1 MLNKI
6 VYYKMLNARFLIN
19 LLTVIFLVMLQV
31 FIFSNISF
39 NGSICPYIYVIFI
52 LMYPPF
58 RNRYVFL
65 LLCFLLGLGV
75 DIFEDTGGINAFAS
89 VTLGYLSKHIIRI
102 TSGTK
107 FFEIEEFRFSD
118 FNMGQWVFYT
128 IVMVLIHHLLIFF
141 LEIFSFGNFTDTL
154 LKALYSSAFTIIF
167 IFFYLILFRKKEE
180 R

>member
-1 MLNKI
+1 MLNP
-6 VYYKMLNARFLIN
+6 RFLIN
-19 LLTVIFLVMLQV
+19 LLTITFLVLLQV
-31 FIFSNISF
+31 FIFSNINF

-52 LMYPPF
+52 MFYQPF

-75 DIFEDTGGINAFAS
+75 DIFEDTGGINALAS
-89 VTLGYLSKHIIRI
+89 VTLGFLSKHIIKMV
-102 TSGTK
+102 SGMK

-118 FNMGQWVFYT
+118 FGVSQWVFYT

-141 LEIFSFGNFTDTL
+141 LEIFSFTNALDTF
-154 LKALYSSAFTIIF
+154 LKAIYSSAFTIIF
-167 IFFYLILFRKKEE
+167 VFFYLILFRKKTE

>member
-1 MLNKI
+1 MLNP
-6 VYYKMLNARFLIN
+6 RFLIN
-19 LLTVIFLVMLQV
+19 LLTITFLVLLQV

-52 LMYPPF
+52 LLYPPF

-89 VTLGYLSKHIIRI
+89 VTLGYLSKHIIKI

-118 FNMGQWVFYT
+118 FSAGQWIFYT
-128 IVMVLIHHLLIFF
+128 IVMVLIHHLILFY
-141 LEIFSFGNFTDTL
+141 LEVFSFENFFDTL
-154 LKALYSSAFTIIF
+154 LKALYSSVFTIIF
-167 IFFYLILFRKKEE
+167 VFFYLILFRKKAE

>member
-1 MLNKI
+1 MLNP
-6 VYYKMLNARFLIN
+6 RFFIN
-19 LLTVIFLVMLQV
+19 LLTITFLVLLQV

-52 LMYPPF
+52 LLYPPF

-89 VTLGYLSKHIIRI
+89 VTLGYLSKHIIKM

-118 FNMGQWVFYT
+118 FSTGQWIFYT
-128 IVMVLIHHLLIFF
+128 IVMVLIHHLILFY
-141 LEIFSFGNFTDTL
+141 LEIFSFENFFDTL
-154 LKALYSSAFTIIF
+154 LKAFYSSVFTIIF
-167 IFFYLILFRKKEE
+167 IFFYLILFRKKAE

>member
-1 MLNKI
+1 MLN
-6 VYYKMLNARFLIN
+6 LRFLIN
-19 LLTVIFLVMLQV
+19 IVTIFILVLIQV
-31 FIFSNISF
+31 FIFSNINF

-52 LMYPPF
+52 MLYPPF

-89 VTLGYLSKHIIRI
+89 VTIGFLSKHIIKMV
-102 TSGTK
+102 SGTK

-118 FNMGQWVFYT
+118 FSVGQWFFYT
-128 IVMVLIHHLLIFF
+128 VVMVFFHHLLLFF
-141 LEIFSFGNFTDTL
+141 LEALSFENFWGTF
-154 LKALYSSAFTIIF
+154 LKALYSSIFTIIF
-167 IFFYLILFRKKEE
+167 VSFYLILFRKKAE

>member
-1 MLNKI
+1 MLNP
-6 VYYKMLNARFLIN
+6 RFLIN
-19 LLTVIFLVMLQV
+19 LLTITFLVLLQV

-52 LMYPPF
+52 LLYPPF

-89 VTLGYLSKHIIRI
+89 VTLGYLSKHIIKI
-102 TSGTK
+102 TSGIK

-118 FNMGQWVFYT
+118 FSAGQWIFYT
-128 IVMVLIHHLLIFF
+128 IVMVLIHHLILFY
-141 LEIFSFGNFTDTL
+141 LEIFSFENFFDTL
-154 LKALYSSAFTIIF
+154 LKAVYSSVFTIIF
-167 IFFYLILFRKKEE
+167 VFFYLILFRKKAE